1 MVDLKVINT
10 SDIKSYLK
18 DIDTMDIEVLF
29 AKAVNYYTS
38 VQLPNVAYSLFKKVV
53 ERDPKYVH
61 EGDDTAYF
69 YLGKINYQYL
79 EESKLE
85 DILELYSK
93 AIELVPTDGEAYFNR
108 GIVFIELGEYQS
120 AINDFEQSL
129 KHHDYTPKEDIEVE
143 IKIAKELLEK
153 RKAKIVKLHDSIS
166 FKERF
171 EIEKRLGIAKPL
183 DLNKMVRSLRDDI
196 EMDKEK
202 IVEIIEGID
211 EDEDE
216 RENLLMVL
224 FENKQ

>member
-53 ERDPKYVH
+53 ERDPNYVH
-61 EGDDTAYF
+61 EGDYTAYF
-69 YLGKINYQYL
+69 YLGKINYQYM

-93 AIELVPTDGEAYFNR
+93 AIELIPTDGEAYLHR
-108 GIVFIELGEYQS
+108 GFVFMDLGEYQN
-120 AINDFEQSL
+120 AIDDYEQAL
-129 KHHDYTPKEDIEVE
+129 KYDDTTPKDLIKVE
-143 IKIAKELLEK
+143 IEIAKEAFER
-153 RKAKIVKLHDSIS
+153 RKGKIVKLHNFIPI
-166 FKERF
+166 KEVYK
-171 EIEKRLGIAKPL
+171 IEDRLGIAKPL
-183 DLNKMVRSLRDDI
+183 DLNKMVRSLRDDV
-196 EMDKEK
+196 EMDQEK
-202 IVEIIEGID
+202 IVEIIEGIA

>member
-53 ERDPKYVH
+53 ERDPNYVH

-69 YLGKINYQYL
+69 YLGKINYQYM

-120 AINDFEQSL
+120 AIDDFEQAL
-129 KHHDYTPKEDIEVE
+129 KHHDYTPKDIIEKE
-143 IKIAKELLEK
+143 IKLAKELLET
-153 RKAKIVKLHDSIS
+153 RKEKIVKLHNFIPIKEV
-166 FKERF
+166 FK
-171 EIEKRLGIAKPL
+171 IEERLGIAKPL
-183 DLNKMVRSLRDDI
+183 DLNKMVRSLRDDV

-202 IVEIIEGID
+202 IVEIIEGIA